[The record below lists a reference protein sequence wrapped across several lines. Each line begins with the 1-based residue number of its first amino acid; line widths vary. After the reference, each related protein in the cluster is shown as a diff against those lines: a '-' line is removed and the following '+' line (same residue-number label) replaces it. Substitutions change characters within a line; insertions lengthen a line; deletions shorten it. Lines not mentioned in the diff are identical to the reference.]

1 MQGDNKNE
9 TCHVNI
15 QVIMD
20 PTATEKVETET
31 FEFKS
36 VLRNDDNSVGDWVL
50 VDCTKK
56 EIKTFI
62 QLLQE
67 ILERERKRNKKCD
80 NKNLCRIL

>member
-1 MQGDNKNE
+1 MQGDDKNE

-50 VDCTKK
+50 VDCTTK

-62 QLLQE
+62 QLLKE
-67 ILERERKRNKKCD
+67 ILERERKRNEKFDGKSF
-80 NKNLCRIL
+80 CRIL